1 MAGYQDLAEKQEGLI
16 RKMTDGSVFVAASS
30 VAAITTIAGTG
41 SALIAALPTGYFDLG
56 LLTDDGAA
64 IAAATQSQDVTSWG
78 QFGPT
83 RTDIIN
89 RTPSLTCTA
98 QETKALTVGL
108 MLGVDA
114 AAATIPTGGQ
124 YKVDLPTRP
133 KGKSYRV
140 LVLGVDENEDGEI
153 YIARFMPNAKLTN
166 IGEQS
171 MNGGVFT
178 YPFTFTGSVDSALG
192 TAETWFFH
200 GPGWLAMLADMGF
213 TPPS

>member
-1 MAGYQDLAEKQEGLI
+1 MAGTYQDIADKRQDLI

-41 SALIAALPTGYFDLG
+41 SALFTLPAGYEDLG

-64 IAAATQSQDVTSWG
+64 LAAATQSQDVTSWG
-78 QFGPT
+78 QFGPS

-98 QETKALTVGL
+98 QETKALSIGL
-108 MLGVDA
+108 MLGVDV

-133 KGKSYRV
+133 KGQSYRV
-140 LVLGVDENEDGEI
+140 LVLGVDENADGEI

-166 IGEQS
+166 VGEQS

-178 YPFTFTGSVDSALG
+178 YPFTFTGSVDSTLG

-213 TPPS
+213 TPPA